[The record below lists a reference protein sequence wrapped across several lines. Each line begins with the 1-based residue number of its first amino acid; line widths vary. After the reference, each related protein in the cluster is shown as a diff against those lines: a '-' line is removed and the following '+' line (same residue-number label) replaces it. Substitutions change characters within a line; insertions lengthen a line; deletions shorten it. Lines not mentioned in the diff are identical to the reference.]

1 MVYIDISS
9 QSLSWASLGLFH
21 TGTILGQAQDLR
33 WAPLYLSLGFPYSLQ
48 IPGHPFPC
56 SLAKKSGFSPGL
68 AFRVKW
74 QEREEN
80 GIFG

>member
-33 WAPLYLSLGFPYSLQ
+33 WTPLYLSLGFPYSLQ